1 MDMNYYGDV
10 IWRWDAVDT
19 VPHIRTSQ
27 NHGTPTAPPGGSE
40 EDRWSVAGFFRR
52 TMKKGGKNAVHFDV
66 AVILV

>member
-1 MDMNYYGDV
+1 MDMNYVDV

-19 VPHIRTSQ
+19 HIAKSRHS
-27 NHGTPTAPPGGSE
+27 HRAAGRE

-52 TMKKGGKNAVHFDV
+52 TMKKGGKNPAHFDFV